1 MGKHA
6 GMFKSAKRKKE
17 LARQKK
23 QEEKRQK
30 RLSKDPD
37 TQNEPEVTVQESET
51 LPEAPSEEG

>member
-1 MGKHA
+1 
-6 GMFKSAKRKKE
+6 MFKSAKRKKE

>member
-6 GMFKSAKRKKE
+6 GMYKSTKRKKE

-30 RLSKDPD
+30 RLNKGVSD
-37 TQNEPEVTVQESET
+37 QQ
-51 LPEAPSEEG
+51 PSEESVAAESGNTGGE